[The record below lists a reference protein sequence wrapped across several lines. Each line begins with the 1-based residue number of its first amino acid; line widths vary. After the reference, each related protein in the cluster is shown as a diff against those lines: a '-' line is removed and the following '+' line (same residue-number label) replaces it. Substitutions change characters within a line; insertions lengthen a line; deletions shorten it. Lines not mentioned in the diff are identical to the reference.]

1 MEILFISHKYPP
13 TIGGMEKQCFE
24 LIQHAETQNKVHKV
38 VHLSEEETKVSFF
51 LKLRRRVKKILSEN
65 PSIEVIHLNDGLMG
79 LFSLW
84 LKKYTD
90 IPVILTFHG
99 LDLVFPNGFYQKKI
113 RESYINYD
121 GIICVSTATANEA
134 IKRGFSAEKVFVVA
148 NGVDKEL
155 ANFNAK
161 PIETLNYLRKDFNVD
176 VSDKKIITTLGRPVK
191 RKGFSWF
198 LKNVVPNLPDNVC
211 VLMIGPLSGPK
222 KKSLWSSLIPK
233 ALKDKIELLTGGVN
247 DEAEIRKLLKNPDL
261 RAKVIQTGKL
271 PFNRLLSLLSLS
283 DLFVMPNVK
292 MTGDAEGF
300 GLVALEASLC
310 QTVVLASN
318 LEGIPEAIQNE
329 KNGYLLPSG
338 NADVW
343 TNTIAEKL
351 ANPEQLAAE
360 GKAFQKFT
368 LENYG
373 WGKMATEYL
382 EVFEKVIEKRC
393 QLAGQTSQE
402 SQKINSKLIDKEEI

>member
-24 LIQHAETQNKVHKV
+24 LIQHAEAQNKVHKV
-38 VHLSEEETKVSFF
+38 VHLSEDESKVSFF

-79 LFSLW
+79 LFCLW
-84 LKKYTD
+84 LKNYTD
-90 IPVILTFHG
+90 IPVVLTFHG
-99 LDLVFPNGFYQKKI
+99 LDLVFPNRFYQKKI
-113 RESYINYD
+113 REKYINYD
-121 GIICVSTATANEA
+121 GIICVSTATGQEA
-134 IKRGFSAEKVFVVA
+134 INRGFAPEKVFVVA
-148 NGVDKEL
+148 NGVDKDL

-161 PIETLNYLRKDFNVD
+161 PTEALYFLKKAYNIDAY
-176 VSDKKIITTLGRPVK
+176 DKRIITTLGRPVK

-198 LKNVVPNLPDNVC
+198 LKNVVPDLPEDVC

-222 KKSLWSSLIPK
+222 KKSIWSLLIPR

-247 DEAEIRKLLKNPDL
+247 DEAEIRSLLQNANL
-261 RAKVIQTGKL
+261 QGKVIQTGKL

-292 MTGDAEGF
+292 MAGDAEGF

-310 QTVVLASN
+310 ETVVLASD
-318 LEGIPEAIQNE
+318 LEGIPEAIQNG

-338 NADVW
+338 DAEVW
-343 TNTIAEKL
+343 KKTIVEKL
-351 ANPEQLAAE
+351 ANSQLLAEE
-360 GKAFQKFT
+360 GKAFQQFT
-368 LENYG
+368 LHNYG
-373 WGKMATEYL
+373 WTKMANEYL
-382 EVFEKVIEKRC
+382 EVFEK
-393 QLAGQTSQE
+393 LGS
-402 SQKINSKLIDKEEI
+402 SK

>member
-38 VHLSEEETKVSFF
+38 VHFSEEESKISFF
-51 LKLRRRVKKILSEN
+51 LKLRRRVKKILSDN

-84 LKKYTD
+84 LKSYTD
-90 IPVILTFHG
+90 IPVVLTFHG
-99 LDLVFPNGFYQKKI
+99 LDLVFPNGFYQRKI
-113 RESYINYD
+113 REKFTNYD
-121 GIICVSTATANEA
+121 GIICVSTATAQEA
-134 IKRGFSAEKVFVVA
+134 IKRGFSPEKVFVVA

-155 ANFNAK
+155 ANFTSK
-161 PIETLNYLRKDFNVD
+161 PKETLHFLHEEFNID
-176 VSDKKIITTLGRPVK
+176 ASDKKIITTLGRPVK

-198 LKNVVPNLPDNVC
+198 LKNVVPELPDNVC

-222 KKSLWSSLIPK
+222 KKSLWSLLVPK

-247 DEAEIRKLLKNPDL
+247 DEAEIRELLRNSNL
-261 RAKVIQTGKL
+261 QGRVIQTGKL

-318 LEGIPEAIQNE
+318 LEGIPEAIQDG
-329 KNGYLLPSG
+329 KNGYLLPSED
-338 NADVW
+338 ADVW
-343 TNTIAEKL
+343 KNTIIEKL
-351 ANPEQLAAE
+351 ADSEKIVVE
-360 GKAFQKFT
+360 GKAFQEFT
-368 LENYG
+368 LAHYG

-382 EVFEKVIEKRC
+382 EVFEKV
-393 QLAGQTSQE
+393 
-402 SQKINSKLIDKEEI
+402 KEAN

>member
-24 LIQHAETQNKVHKV
+24 LINHAEGNNKVHKV
-38 VHLSEEETKVSFF
+38 VHLSEEESKVSFF
-51 LKLRRRVKKILSEN
+51 LKLSSRVKKILKEN
-65 PSIEVIHLNDGLMG
+65 PNIEVIHLNDGLMG
-79 LFSLW
+79 LFCLW
-84 LKKYTD
+84 LKNYTE

-113 RESYINYD
+113 QEKFTQYD

-134 IKRGFSAEKVFVVA
+134 IKRGFDPEKVFVVA

-155 ANFNAK
+155 ANFSFK
-161 PIETLNYLRKDFNVD
+161 PVQTLHFLQKEFNID

-198 LKNVVPNLPDNVC
+198 LKNVVPDLPDEAY
-211 VLMIGPLSGPK
+211 VLMIGPLSEPK
-222 KKSLWSSLIPK
+222 KKNVWNSLIPK
-233 ALKDKIELLTGGVN
+233 SLKERIELLTGGVN
-247 DEAEIRKLLKNPDL
+247 DEAEIRELLQTDAL
-261 RAKVIQTGKL
+261 RGRVIQTGKL

-292 MTGDAEGF
+292 MEGDAEGF

-318 LEGIPEAIQNE
+318 LEGIPEAIQDQ
-329 KNGYLLPSG
+329 KNGYLLPSED
-338 NADVW
+338 AEIW
-343 TNTIAEKL
+343 QKTIKEKL
-351 ANPEQLAAE
+351 ANTEQLAAE
-360 GKAFQKFT
+360 AKEFQQFT

-373 WGKMATEYL
+373 WKKMAEEYL
-382 EVFEKVIEKRC
+382 EVFEKVAKTG
-393 QLAGQTSQE
+393 QLTA
-402 SQKINSKLIDKEEI
+402 